1 MVGSAIMSDSFSEKA
16 PEFHLEEFKGLR
28 KEVELLLEDYLG
40 LERNVVVAI
49 GASWAFLYHE
59 RLPAWTFLIPCLFAV
74 LGAVRA
80 KGIMDAF
87 GVLSGYL
94 KKLEIAY
101 RRESVLLGWEHS
113 HQGTGFSKGAV
124 WFWSIL
130 IAATV
135 LATLYVYWHPLTPIP
150 SPCVK

>member
-1 MVGSAIMSDSFSEKA
+1 MIGFAIMPESFSEKA
-16 PEFHLEEFKGLR
+16 SEFHLEEFKGLR
-28 KEVELLLEDYLG
+28 KEVELLLEDYLS
-40 LERNVVVAI
+40 LERNVVIAI

-94 KKLEIAY
+94 KKIEIAY
-101 RRESVLLGWEHS
+101 RREGVLRGWEHD
-113 HQGTGFSKGAV
+113 HQGTGFAKGAF
-124 WFWSIL
+124 WFWLIL

-135 LATLYVYWHPLTPIP
+135 LVRLYVHWYPLLPT
-150 SPCVK
+150 CAAQ

>member
-1 MVGSAIMSDSFSEKA
+1 MSDSFSEKA
-16 PEFHLEEFKGLR
+16 SEFHLEEFKALR
-28 KEVELLLEDYLG
+28 KEVEILLEDYLA

-59 RLPAWTFLIPCLFAV
+59 RLPVWTFLIPCLFAV

-87 GVLSGYL
+87 GVLRGYL
-94 KKLEIAY
+94 LKIEDAY
-101 RRESVLLGWEHS
+101 GREDVLKGWEHA
-113 HQGTGFSKGAV
+113 HKGTGFAKGAV

-130 IAATV
+130 IAATLLV
-135 LATLYVYWHPLTPIP
+135 ILYVHCHRLPPVP
-150 SPCVK
+150 SPK